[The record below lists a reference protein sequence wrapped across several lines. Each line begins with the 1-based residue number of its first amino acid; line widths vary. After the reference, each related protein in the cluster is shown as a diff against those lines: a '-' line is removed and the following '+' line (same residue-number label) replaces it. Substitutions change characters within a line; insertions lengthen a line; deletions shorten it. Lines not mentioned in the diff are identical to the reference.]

1 MLAANSG
8 AVGRNRTGDLFVTS
22 ELLYQ
27 LSYNGDDAYSIKEMP
42 AKARKNCVEAKVQIG
57 QQNRLPA

>member
-1 MLAANSG
+1 MGGFHTLLKQYFG

-27 LSYNGDDAYSIKEMP
+27 LSYNGVFKKI
-42 AKARKNCVEAKVQIG
+42 ARTPFVCGAALAEQLDILAAI
-57 QQNRLPA
+57 